1 MIRAT
6 APIGWATRFSTGP
19 RRISGDRVG
28 NFGDERQS
36 LGQRELP
43 RADVFIQPPPA
54 HQFHREVRLRAQ
66 RRLDDPR
73 LVDLGDPGMLQPS
86 EELVFVLE
94 PPEHLRIDEARA
106 NDFQREAPPRSI
118 LFRFIDDAHRPFA
131 NGRHQP
137 VRPNLGA
144 VGRVRILGSVVGCG
158 VRVCGMLVPTVAI
171 HIIWLYEK
179 T

>member
-6 APIGWATRFSTGP
+6 APIGWATRFSTGL

-106 NDFQREAPPRSI
+106 NDFQRDAPPRSI
-118 LFRFIDDAHRPFA
+118 LFRFIDDAHRPFRQWA
-131 NGRHQP
+131 PPAGTAQPRGR
-137 VRPNLGA
+137 RPCQDSRERSGLWSPRLWDAGPDRRYPYYLA
-144 VGRVRILGSVVGCG
+144 V
-158 VRVCGMLVPTVAI
+158 
-171 HIIWLYEK
+171 
-179 T
+179 